1 MTRHSCA
8 TYSVPGRASSFLF
21 HPVHPIVFASQWTC
35 AHDSFSKDHLHA
47 RHRHVKKRSE
57 VEGQG
62 HIFMVNYPW
71 IILYCSLDYCSF
83 ARFVSSKWKFAFTK
97 FKFTGP
103 MLTTIAFKGKPIT
116 ESKLL
121 TYIFTNPWN
130 DVNQILIEC
139 SINSVKWIEY
149 PGFSIKLAE
158 QKIVSN
164 MYRKFVRF
172 SMKKID

>member
-1 MTRHSCA
+1 
-8 TYSVPGRASSFLF
+8 
-21 HPVHPIVFASQWTC
+21 
-35 AHDSFSKDHLHA
+35 
-47 RHRHVKKRSE
+47 
-57 VEGQG
+57 
-62 HIFMVNYPW
+62 
-71 IILYCSLDYCSF
+71 
-83 ARFVSSKWKFAFTK
+83 
-97 FKFTGP
+97 
-103 MLTTIAFKGKPIT
+103 MLTMIAFKGKPIT

-139 SINSVKWIEY
+139 SINSTKWIEY

>member
-1 MTRHSCA
+1 MPRILCQDGRRLFFSTLSIPLSSLPSELVHMTRFQKTISKLVIGTSRSEA
-8 TYSVPGRASSFLF
+8 K
-21 HPVHPIVFASQWTC
+21 
-35 AHDSFSKDHLHA
+35 SKD
-47 RHRHVKKRSE
+47 RD
-57 VEGQG
+57 
-62 HIFMVNYPW
+62 IFSWW
-71 IILYCSLDYCSF
+71 IILELYCSLDYCSF
-83 ARFVSSKWKFAFTK
+83 ARLVRSIWNFAFTK

-103 MLTTIAFKGKPIT
+103 MLTMIAFKGKPIT

-139 SINSVKWIEY
+139 SINSAKWIEY

>member
-1 MTRHSCA
+1 MPRILCQNERRLFFSTLSTPLSSLPSELVHMTRFQKTISTLVIDTSGSEA
-8 TYSVPGRASSFLF
+8 K
-21 HPVHPIVFASQWTC
+21 
-35 AHDSFSKDHLHA
+35 SKD
-47 RHRHVKKRSE
+47 RD
-57 VEGQG
+57 
-62 HIFMVNYPW
+62 IFSWW
-71 IILYCSLDYCSF
+71 IILELYCSLDYCSF
-83 ARFVSSKWKFAFTK
+83 AFTKYYQYFAFTK
-97 FKFTGP
+97 FKFAWP
-103 MLTTIAFKGKPIT
+103 MLTMIAFKGKPIT

-139 SINSVKWIEY
+139 SINSAKWIEY

>member
-1 MTRHSCA
+1 MPRILCQEGRRLFFSTLSILLSSLPSELVHMTRFQKTIS
-8 TYSVPGRASSFLF
+8 TLVIDTSASEEK
-21 HPVHPIVFASQWTC
+21 
-35 AHDSFSKDHLHA
+35 SKD
-47 RHRHVKKRSE
+47 RD
-57 VEGQG
+57 
-62 HIFMVNYPW
+62 IFSWW
-71 IILYCSLDYCSF
+71 IILELYRSLDYCSF
-83 ARFVSSKWKFAFTK
+83 ARFVRSIWNFTFTK
-97 FKFTGP
+97 FKFPGP
-103 MLTTIAFKGKPIT
+103 MLTMIAFKGKPIT

-139 SINSVKWIEY
+139 SINSAKWIEY